1 MCRRRWALHTRV
13 DPRVSDYRAYDG
25 MLPCILLACQRTASV
40 IAKSMCT
47 VRGNRIELVI
57 ERGASQRCRQAPE
70 RKVRSPKGFPR
81 SNIEEFE
88 ISNGMGFFFLL
99 ASSRRVIVLLFSAS
113 PWFLKVFVIEIW
125 VVYGCSTKVR
135 SLE

>member
-57 ERGASQRCRQAPE
+57 ERGASQRCRQALE

-88 ISNGMGFFFLL
+88 ISNAMGFFFFWLPLVESLL
-99 ASSRRVIVLLFSAS
+99 SFFQHPLVLEG
-113 PWFLKVFVIEIW
+113 PR
-125 VVYGCSTKVR
+125 YRDTGGVR
-135 SLE
+135 IFD